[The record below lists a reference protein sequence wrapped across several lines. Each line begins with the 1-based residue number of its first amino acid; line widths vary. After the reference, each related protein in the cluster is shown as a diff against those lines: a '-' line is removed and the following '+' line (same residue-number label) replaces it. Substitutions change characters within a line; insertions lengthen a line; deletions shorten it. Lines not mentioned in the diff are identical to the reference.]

1 MICPFDVIVLMY
13 IILFM
18 LSRQA
23 NRYFCNRFQ
32 SHLFLSLSE
41 LYHNWYA
48 VFRLLHRRQKN
59 YANGCELPSHSVC
72 FPCYPEQGC
81 LDKTCINIRK

>member
-1 MICPFDVIVLMY
+1 MICPFDIIVLIY

-23 NRYFCNRFQ
+23 NRYFCNWFQ
-32 SHLFLSLSE
+32 LHLFLSFSE
-41 LYHNWYA
+41 FYHNWYA
-48 VFRLLHRRQKN
+48 AFWGYSTGPRN

-72 FPCYPEQGC
+72 FPCYPEQGVWI
-81 LDKTCINIRK
+81 KI